1 LGSKYPST
9 WAAIASI
16 APAAFLMQKDQK
28 DYLAKIKKANIP
40 VMLVQGGADT
50 VVPPENTRTW
60 SAAAKE
66 LGMKFE
72 YIEIP
77 DGDHGTV
84 ISGGMPN
91 IFKFFGE
98 HLKAQ

>member
-1 LGSKYPST
+1 LGK
-9 WAAIASI
+9 
-16 APAAFLMQKDQK
+16 LKN
-28 DYLAKIKKANIP
+28 ANIP

-60 SAAAKE
+60 SAAMKE
-66 LGMKFE
+66 LDMKHE
-72 YIEIP
+72 YIELP

-91 IFKFFGE
+91 IFKFFADHPKTG
-98 HLKAQ
+98 AQ